1 MSEKVMDRIENTSPL
16 AAQASMSHECW
27 DPSSMRS
34 INGRQQ
40 IAQVPGD
47 FGQFQLSDNSQSQ
60 SSDSARSSHL
70 HTAGITE
77 NVQLPTEATSVNS
90 NARQHLRSRVH
101 PGADHQ
107 HHPQLN
113 ATADKQHHSQLNG
126 TANDNQRSHHDAKS
140 AIHKKQ
146 EDFLV
151 GKKDIEATHDS
162 QYNNINA
169 ETVYAH
175 FPASTY
181 KTGQSFP
188 LVTIPSVPGHEN
200 YYNGLKDAK
209 FMNNALTGTPVHID
223 KDGNTTNTLDHEISI
238 PLHHSKK

>member
-1 MSEKVMDRIENTSPL
+1 MSEKVIDRIENTSPL
-16 AAQASMSHECW
+16 AAQGSITQECW
-27 DPSSMRS
+27 DPNSMRAMT
-34 INGRQQ
+34 GRQQ
-40 IAQVPGD
+40 IAQVPSD

-60 SSDSARSSHL
+60 PADNARPSHV

-77 NVQLPTEATSVNS
+77 KVQLPTEATSVNS
-90 NARQHLRSRVH
+90 DTRQHLRSRLH
-101 PGADHQ
+101 AGADQQ
-107 HHPQLN
+107 HHSQVSG
-113 ATADKQHHSQLNG
+113 TADKQQHSQLTG
-126 TANDNQRSHHDAKS
+126 SASDKHHVHHDAKPT
-140 AIHKKQ
+140 AHKKQ

-151 GKKDIEATHDS
+151 GKRDIEATHDS
-162 QYNNINA
+162 QYRNIPA

-223 KDGNTTNTLDHEISI
+223 GNGNTTNTLDHEISI